1 VEAFFRE
8 RSSTLAGFALYCTD
22 EDSRIYI
29 VVRICLAEIVERV
42 HRNEHDLYPGVSEN
56 HPGYGPADP
65 VPLGK
70 VSLCSGKIVLFI
82 N

>member
-1 VEAFFRE
+1 MM
-8 RSSTLAGFALYCTD
+8 G
-22 EDSRIYI
+22 
-29 VVRICLAEIVERV
+29 ICLAEIVERV